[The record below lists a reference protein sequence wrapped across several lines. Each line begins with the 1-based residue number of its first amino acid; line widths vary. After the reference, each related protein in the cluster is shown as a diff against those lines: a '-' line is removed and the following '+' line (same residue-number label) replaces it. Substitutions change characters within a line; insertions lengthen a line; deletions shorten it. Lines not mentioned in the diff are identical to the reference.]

1 MLTATYSLVAI
12 SAEQNKACSKLY
24 KLQQFIQSAWKG
36 LQNIDFGFVE
46 TALSKLMQFD
56 KFRRNRKIE
65 MYVIPAL
72 RNTSREAEELIAELD
87 RISAAG
93 LGILHSLKEQLTVVL
108 SAGRLRFGEICQA
121 MQIYCYKA
129 SIRLKKEEEELW
141 PMARRLFSTEEGFA
155 IAAQFLSDDSDAYG
169 RRRRHYVQARS
180 ADQLSTARMHI
191 R

>member
-12 SAEQNKACSKLY
+12 STEQNTARGKLF

-36 LQNIDFGFVE
+36 LQNIDFGFIE
-46 TALSKLMQFD
+46 TALNKLMQFD
-56 KFRRNRKIE
+56 KFRQNRKIE

-72 RNTSREAEELIAELD
+72 RKTSREAEELIAELD

-93 LGILHSLKEQLTVVL
+93 LGILHSISEQVTGAL
-108 SAGRLRFGEICQA
+108 STGRGRFCEICQA
-121 MQIYCYKA
+121 MQVYCYKA

-141 PMARRLFSTEEGFA
+141 PMVRRLFSTEEGFA

-169 RRRRHYVQARS
+169 RRRRHYVQARTTE
-180 ADQLSTARMHI
+180 QVSTVRIHI